1 MNKSIFE
8 AAQPILNNLIKHD
21 YQAYFVGGSVRDYL
35 MHKEIHDIDITTS
48 ATPDE
53 IEAIFDKTIP
63 IGREHGT
70 INVVYKHEQYEI
82 TTFRAEGEY
91 DDHRR
96 PNAVYFVRDLYED
109 VKRRDFT
116 MNAIAMDTHYRIL
129 DYFNGQQ
136 DIENKII
143 RTVGDAAERFNEDAL
158 RIIRGLRF
166 QAQLGFMLEES
177 TYLGMKS
184 HIASIEH
191 LSIERIIVELK
202 KLFTGKY
209 ITQSYNN
216 LKSLNA
222 FNYITYFN
230 QFDFTKFQVNL
241 PVEFTLLI
249 AALKVQQPMVEASL
263 SMLKISNQEKKAIT
277 KYEQLIQTIPNIS
290 SKNDLKYFVYDYGKV
305 DIINVL
311 NHSELL
317 HDNQII
323 DLQPLIVNR
332 DTINET
338 YAQLPITSRKQIAIN
353 GNDILTSLNQPG
365 GAWLKPLLRD
375 IECAIIR
382 GEINNQKNEILEWV
396 KTHVKI

>member
-8 AAQPILNNLIKHD
+8 TAQPILNNLITHD

-35 MHKEIHDIDITTS
+35 MHKDIHDIDITTS

-70 INVVYKHEQYEI
+70 INVVYKQEQYEI

-96 PNAVYFVRDLYED
+96 PNAVYFVRSLYED

-116 MNAIAMDTHYRIL
+116 MNAIAMDKNYQIL

-136 DIENKII
+136 DIKDKII
-143 RTVGDAAERFNEDAL
+143 RTVGNADERFNEDAL

-166 QAQLGFMLEES
+166 QSQLGFTLEES
-177 TYLGMKS
+177 TYNGMKT

-202 KLFTGKY
+202 KLFAGKY
-209 ITQSYNN
+209 VAQSYKN
-216 LKSLNA
+216 LMALQA
-222 FNYITYFN
+222 FDYITFFK
-230 QFDFTKFQVNL
+230 QFDFTKFRVNTA
-241 PVEFTLLI
+241 VEFSLLL
-249 AALKVQQPMVEASL
+249 AALKVQQPTVEIPL
-263 SMLKISNQEKKAIT
+263 SKLKISNQEKKEIA
-277 KYEQLIQTIPNIS
+277 KYMQLLQTLPNIT
-290 SKNDLKYFVYDYGKV
+290 SKNDLKYFVYDFGKS
-305 DIINVL
+305 DITKVL
-311 NHSELL
+311 NQSELL
-317 HDNQII
+317 HNNHII
-323 DLQPLIVNR
+323 DLQPLIINTT
-332 DTINET
+332 TINEI
-338 YAQLPITSRKQIAIN
+338 YSQLPITSRKQLAIN
-353 GNDILTSLNQPG
+353 GNDLLTTLNQSG

-382 GEINNQKNEILEWV
+382 GEITNQKNEILEWV
-396 KTHVKI
+396 KKHVKI